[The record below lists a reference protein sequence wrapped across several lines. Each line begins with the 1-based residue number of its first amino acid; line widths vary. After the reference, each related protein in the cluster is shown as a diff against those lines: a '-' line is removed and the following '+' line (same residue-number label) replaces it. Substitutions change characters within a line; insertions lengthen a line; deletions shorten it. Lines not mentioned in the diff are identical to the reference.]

1 MIEISGIFALLLI
14 PWAAAQYT
22 TVVLSQ
28 GTLVGIKVFPES
40 SRVPVYAFLGIPY
53 AKPPADELRF
63 APPAPHPGWNGT
75 LLARDFQPIC
85 PQLERS
91 PLEEVSDYNPLASA
105 TSEDCLFLNVWTP
118 ETGFRYGNIP
128 VVVII
133 TGEDHAFDYLRHRP
147 TGLDL
152 ASEGIVV
159 VSVQYRTNIFGW
171 LSLQHELAPGNLGLL
186 DQNLALLWVQRNIH
200 QFGGDPK
207 RITLL
212 GHGNTGA
219 ANAMIHLTS
228 SKSRDLF
235 SRLIVMS
242 GTIFSSYS
250 YQLQDPER
258 LDLTPSEQIVQ
269 ILACDS
275 TEIRYI
281 LTCLRRKSVGD
292 LLRAFEM
299 IYQMGNYT
307 KLLGPV
313 LDRRFHMDD
322 SRKLIASGTYLM
334 DIPILTGICNNEGAF
349 LRDSWI
355 EFGKQGSRQLKKF
368 IDDTIIPNILEHYAF
383 DSSGQGQI
391 RETIDWRFF
400 DQTPKTNSV
409 PYLIDALQKLVSET
423 KYETPFFETIEL
435 ISGGIVA
442 KNYSGKSVRKK
453 SNLFVYSFQQP
464 YSIDMRGRVNY
475 FGGASHT
482 SDLPFLLGP
491 SLLQQIG
498 RRRLSQS
505 EDKLC
510 KKLRQFFGDFIKSGN
525 PTPGRLFD
533 AWKPYTRDA
542 KYIKV
547 LSSKADTLALQDDLS
562 QSGVE
567 KNIVMIEHIFSNS
580 RPDVSSVPQNPYQL
594 STNLP
599 SGRAVTT
606 RGQSDEYINDI
617 VNLQY
622 FSELS
627 KVHSFW
633 SKLLPR
639 IHQNA
644 HLSDQL
650 LNGRQDM
657 SGIQFF
663 ESASSS
669 KYKHA
674 FFSMLTL
681 VCLLLTVLCVCVY
694 ILKRNTRNFGRR
706 FKRSTQATKTEDAA
720 QSPAAEAPAPSQ
732 PTNLDAESYALDE
745 SIEVRNWRYHLTNNR
760 F

>member
-1 MIEISGIFALLLI
+1 MMEISCLLVLLAI
-14 PWAAAQYT
+14 PWTDAQYT
-22 TVVLSQ
+22 NVVLSQ

-40 SRVPVYAFLGIPY
+40 SRIPVYAFLGIPY
-53 AKPPADELRF
+53 AKPPMDELRF
-63 APPAPHPGWNGT
+63 APPVSHPGWNGT
-75 LLARDFQPIC
+75 LIARDFQPIC
-85 PQLERS
+85 PQIERS
-91 PLEEVSDYNPLASA
+91 PLEDSSDYNPLASH

-159 VSVQYRTNIFGW
+159 VTIQYRSNIFGW

-207 RITLL
+207 RVTLL
-212 GHGNTGA
+212 GHGTTGA
-219 ANAMIHLTS
+219 ANAFIHLTS
-228 SKSRDLF
+228 AKSRSLF
-235 SRLIVMS
+235 TRLIIMS
-242 GTIFSSYS
+242 GSIFSSYS
-250 YQLQDPER
+250 YQDHNTDQM
-258 LDLTPSEQIVQ
+258 DLTPSEQLIH

-275 TEIRYI
+275 TEIRYT

-292 LLRAFEM
+292 LLRAFEL

-313 LDRRFHMDD
+313 LDRRFLLDD
-322 SRKLIASGTYLM
+322 PRKLIASGTYLM
-334 DIPILTGICNNEGAF
+334 DIPILLGICNNEGAF

-355 EFGKQGSRQLKKF
+355 EFGKQGSQKLKTF
-368 IDDTIIPNILEHYAF
+368 IDTSIVSNILEHYEY
-383 DSSGQGQI
+383 SGAGQAQI

-400 DQTPKTNSV
+400 DQVPRSRSV
-409 PYLIDALQKLVSET
+409 PYLVDALQRLVSEA
-423 KYETPFFETIEL
+423 KYEVPFFEGIEL
-435 ISGGIVA
+435 LSGDLMGINGTPAIVRYRGQQQA
-442 KNYSGKSVRKK
+442 IAESGRNVIVKK
-453 SNLFVYSFQQP
+453 SSLFVYSFQQP

-482 SDLPFLLGP
+482 SDLPFLMGP

-510 KKLRQFFGDFIKSGN
+510 KKLRQYFGDFIKSGN

-533 AWKPYTRDA
+533 AWKPYTKDA
-542 KYIKV
+542 KYIKI
-547 LSSKADTLALQDDLS
+547 LSSKMDTVSVQEEALQ
-562 QSGVE
+562 SGME
-567 KNIVMIEHIFSNS
+567 KNIVMIEHIFSDN
-580 RPDVSSVPQNPYQL
+580 RQDVLATAVPQNPYQL
-594 STNLP
+594 SSNLP
-599 SGRAVTT
+599 SGRGAVS
-606 RGQSDEYINDI
+606 RGQNDDYTNDI

-622 FSELS
+622 YSELS
-627 KVHSFW
+627 KVYSFW
-633 SKLLPR
+633 RKLLPR
-639 IHQNA
+639 IYENA

-650 LNGRQDM
+650 LSGRQDM

-663 ESASSS
+663 ENPTSS

-694 ILKRNTRNFGRR
+694 ILKRNTRNFG
-706 FKRSTQATKTEDAA
+706 SV
-720 QSPAAEAPAPSQ
+720 
-732 PTNLDAESYALDE
+732 L
-745 SIEVRNWRYHLTNNR
+745 
-760 F
+760 

>member
-1 MIEISGIFALLLI
+1 MMDISCVLVLLTI
-14 PWAAAQYT
+14 PWTSAQYT
-22 TVVLSQ
+22 NVVLSQ
-28 GTLVGIKVFPES
+28 GTLVGLKVFPES

-53 AKPPADELRF
+53 AKPPIDELRF
-63 APPAPHPGWNGT
+63 APPVPHPGWNGT
-75 LLARDFQPIC
+75 LIARDFQPIC
-85 PQLERS
+85 PQPDVS
-91 PLEEVSDYNPLASA
+91 PLEESSDYNPLASP
-105 TSEDCLFLNVWTP
+105 TSENCLFLNVWTP

-128 VVVII
+128 VVLII

-159 VSVQYRTNIFGW
+159 VTVQYRTNIFGW
-171 LSLQHELAPGNLGLL
+171 LSLQHEFAPGNLGLL
-186 DQNLALLWVQRNIH
+186 DQNLALLWIQRNIH

-207 RITLL
+207 RVTLL
-212 GHGNTGA
+212 GHGTTGA

-228 SKSRDLF
+228 GKSNDLF

-242 GTIFSSYS
+242 GTVFASYS
-250 YQLQDPER
+250 YQNPDPEH
-258 LDLTPSEQIVQ
+258 LDLTASEQIIQ

-275 TEIRYI
+275 PEIRYV

-292 LLRAFEM
+292 LLRAFEI

-307 KLLGPV
+307 KLLGPL
-313 LDRRFHMDD
+313 LDRRFLLDD
-322 SRKLIASGTYLM
+322 PRKLIASGNFLM
-334 DIPILTGICNNEGAF
+334 DIPILMGICNNEGAF

-355 EFGKQGSRQLKKF
+355 EFGKQGPKQLKKF
-368 IDDTIIPNILEHYAF
+368 IDTVIVSNILEHYAF
-383 DSSGQGQI
+383 NSPGQGQI

-400 DQTPKTNSV
+400 DQIPQVSTV
-409 PYLIDALQKLVSET
+409 PYLVDSLQKLVSET
-423 KYETPFFETIEL
+423 KFEIPFFETIEL
-435 ISGGIVA
+435 LSGGLVVRNGSQGA
-442 KNYSGKSVRKK
+442 LRQVYGRNLDGKILRRK
-453 SNLFVYSFQQP
+453 SNLYVYSFQQP

-482 SDLPFLLGP
+482 SDLPVLMGP

-510 KKLRQFFGDFIKSGN
+510 KKLRQYFGDFIKSGN

-533 AWKPYTRDA
+533 AWKPYTRDT

-547 LSSKADTLALQDDLS
+547 LSSKMEAVALQDDLA

-567 KNIVMIEHIFSNS
+567 KNIVMIEHIFSNNQHTMGS
-580 RPDVSSVPQNPYQL
+580 NIPQNPYQL

-599 SGRAVTT
+599 SGRALTP
-606 RGQSDEYINDI
+606 RGQNDEYVNDI
-617 VNLQY
+617 VNMQY

-627 KVHSFW
+627 KVYSFW
-633 SKLLPR
+633 NKLLPR
-639 IHQNA
+639 IYQNA
-644 HLSDQL
+644 HLNDQL
-650 LNGRQDM
+650 LSGRQDIQ
-657 SGIQFF
+657 GIQFF
-663 ESASSS
+663 ESTNSS

-694 ILKRNTRNFGRR
+694 ILKRNTRNFG
-706 FKRSTQATKTEDAA
+706 SV
-720 QSPAAEAPAPSQ
+720 
-732 PTNLDAESYALDE
+732 L
-745 SIEVRNWRYHLTNNR
+745 
-760 F
+760 